1 LNWPRKK
8 AHGLTFTAHIHS
20 SCGQTNLSFGH
31 YNLVAATILIISH
44 ISTGFASSI
53 GVPSTGTKAFIGTDS
68 GCGFNEPHEHSCSVF
83 NTFSHPYNSATTN
96 RNIRF
101 ANIFDCL

>member
-1 LNWPRKK
+1 
-8 AHGLTFTAHIHS
+8 
-20 SCGQTNLSFGH
+20 
-31 YNLVAATILIISH
+31 VAATILIISH

-68 GCGFNEPHEHSCSVF
+68 GCGFNVEVPRAFRLCLQHFLPS
-83 NTFSHPYNSATTN
+83 YNSATTN